1 LIRTDFPG
9 GWIGDTSNAFKG
21 ENLTTDQAEMQSFL
35 KKVLN
40 YRKDSEA
47 IHSGKTIHFAPN
59 NGVYTLFRIK
69 NDEIVMVI
77 LNKNDNP
84 ISLDLNRFEEV
95 GLTGKQ
101 VKNIITDE
109 TFIWNDAIEIKSK
122 GVIILTT
129 KK

>member
-1 LIRTDFPG
+1 
-9 GWIGDTSNAFKG
+9 
-21 ENLTTDQAEMQSFL
+21 
-35 KKVLN
+35 VLN

-47 IHSGKTIHFAPN
+47 IHSGKTIHFSPD

-69 NDEIVMVI
+69 NDEIVTVI
-77 LNKNDNP
+77 LNKNEKP

-109 TFIWNDAIEIKSK
+109 TFMFENNLEIRSK
-122 GVIILTT
+122 GVLMLTT